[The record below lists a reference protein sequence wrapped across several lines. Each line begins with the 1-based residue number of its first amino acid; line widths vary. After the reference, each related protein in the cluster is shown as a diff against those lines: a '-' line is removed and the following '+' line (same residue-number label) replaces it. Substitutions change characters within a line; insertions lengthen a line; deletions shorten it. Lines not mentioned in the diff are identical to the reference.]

1 MIYNPGTR
9 KIYTMRT
16 KFCISI
22 MLILTLVASGEVLPQ
37 KEQTFIKLLN
47 LRSQKSAELA
57 NIELRLSQLADRID
71 SAKSAIPKDEN
82 LIRSLMASGIPV
94 SDSLALGKSAI
105 KNIDNQIT
113 ELQNALLRLYK
124 EELDSLRNLLD
135 ESNGDEKIVLKNR
148 LELLNPAIR
157 QLSFNPAKL
166 QEIDLSD
173 IKDPIEQDILS
184 AFLRKSLLE
193 VEERIEHIRND
204 LQEIEPFVKL
214 NVKTRE
220 FLEEVDGDN
229 FLLLGNSESDFASFN
244 ELSTNRDPGN
254 DVVAASFIEQNAFS
268 IELLMTQ
275 LEITDFN
282 LESSIDSEGNI
293 LQPRFSS
300 EDYVNLLRE
309 IEDQLKSV
317 RSEIRGRLE
326 EVDP

>member
-1 MIYNPGTR
+1 M
-9 KIYTMRT
+9 
-16 KFCISI
+16 
-22 MLILTLVASGEVLPQ
+22 
-37 KEQTFIKLLN
+37 
-47 LRSQKSAELA
+47 
-57 NIELRLSQLADRID
+57 
-71 SAKSAIPKDEN
+71 
-82 LIRSLMASGIPV
+82 
-94 SDSLALGKSAI
+94 
-105 KNIDNQIT
+105 
-113 ELQNALLRLYK
+113 
-124 EELDSLRNLLD
+124 
-135 ESNGDEKIVLKNR
+135 
-148 LELLNPAIR
+148 
-157 QLSFNPAKL
+157 
-166 QEIDLSD
+166 
-173 IKDPIEQDILS
+173 
-184 AFLRKSLLE
+184 
-193 VEERIEHIRND
+193 EERIEHIRND

-244 ELSTNRDPGN
+244 ELSTNRDHGN